1 MSRSPLVLVA
11 VLLVASVGAGL
22 VGADVT
28 GTATAGYGDSTPRKV
43 AGSGPLG
50 PPVAGDVGTDA
61 DVPAID
67 PASPSGN
74 DGAVRVGVIGSAFTD
89 SATLDGRVAERYR
102 TTAPR
107 FGLVAGDHDT
117 AVASVVAERAR
128 DSSLYLAS
136 VGYEPTPDEYA
147 RAVEWLVAQDVDV
160 IVDAGSYFPRT
171 ADGRERIADAAERAA
186 TSGTVF
192 VTSGGNTAQRHWR
205 GTVADGGWV
214 AFDDDGTQGNRL
226 GNGTIA
232 GSVTLRL
239 YWEDAADYDLYL
251 YRDTPGE
258 DTLVAKSTRESGHA
272 EAIDATLPRGNY
284 YVAVYARDPGT
295 GPVDLYAARNRLAF
309 AGANGSAI
317 APTAAPGVISVGAVG
332 SNGRLAAYS
341 PADTDVRADG
351 AVRLEDGT
359 LLRGTSAAA
368 PRVASVVVAMTAEAG
383 SGTLTPAEV
392 EQLLRTTAEDGRVDP
407 AAAVAAAADHRDRLD
422 DGATVRRADEG
433 TDQTG
438 TTRTTAENATV
449 DGNTTGDG
457 NWAGRGP

>member
-1 MSRSPLVLVA
+1 MSRSSALVVV
-11 VLLVASVGAGL
+11 VLLLTSVGAGL

-28 GTATAGYGDSTPRKV
+28 GGTTDGYTDATPRKV
-43 AGSGPLG
+43 AGTGPLG
-50 PPVAGDVGTDA
+50 PPVAGGVGGDA
-61 DVPAID
+61 AVPAID
-67 PASPSGN
+67 PATPSGN
-74 DGAVRVGVIGSAFTD
+74 DGTVRVGVIGSAFTD
-89 SATLDGRVAERYR
+89 AATLDGRVADRYR

-136 VGYEPTPDEYA
+136 VGYEPTPAEYA
-147 RAVEWLVAQDVDV
+147 RAVEWLVEQDVDV

-171 ADGRERIADAAERAA
+171 ADGRQQIAEAAERAA

-205 GTVADGGWV
+205 GTVSDGGWV
-214 AFDDDGTQGNRL
+214 TFDNGTQGNRL

-272 EAIDATLPRGNY
+272 EAIDAVLPRGNY

-295 GPVDLYAARNRLAF
+295 GPVDLYAARHRLAV

-317 APTAAPGVISVGAVG
+317 APTATPGVISVGAVG
-332 SNGRLAAYS
+332 ANGRLAEYS

-351 AVRLEDGT
+351 TVRLDDGT

-383 SGTLTPAEV
+383 AGTLTPAEV

-407 AAAVAAAADHRDRLD
+407 AAAVAAAADRRDRQGDGTTVQGD
-422 DGATVRRADEG
+422 DG
-433 TDQTG
+433 
-438 TTRTTAENATV
+438 TA
-449 DGNTTGDG
+449 NTTGEETTTDG
-457 NWAGRGP
+457 TETGDGDWGNRGP

>member
-1 MSRSPLVLVA
+1 MVLV
-11 VLLVASVGAGL
+11 VILLVTSVGAGL

-28 GTATAGYGDSTPRKV
+28 GGTNGYGDATPRKV
-43 AGSGPLG
+43 SGSGPLG
-50 PPVAGDVGTDA
+50 PPVAGGVGSDA

-67 PASPSGN
+67 PAAPSGT
-74 DGAVRVGVIGSAFTD
+74 DDAVRVGVIGSAFTD
-89 SATLDGRVAERYR
+89 SATLNGRVVDRYR

-107 FGLVAGDHDT
+107 FGLVAGKHDT

-147 RAVEWLVAQDVDV
+147 RAIEWLVAQDVDV

-171 ADGRERIADAAERAA
+171 ADGRERIAEAAERAA

-192 VTSGGNTAQRHWR
+192 VTSGGNTAKRHWR
-205 GTVADGGWV
+205 GTAADGGWV
-214 AFDDDGTQGNRL
+214 AFGDDGTQGNRL
-226 GNGTIA
+226 GNGTID
-232 GSVTLRL
+232 GTVTLRL

-258 DTLVAKSTRESGHA
+258 DTLVAKSTRESGYA
-272 EAIDATLPRGNY
+272 EAIDAVLPRGNY

-295 GPVDLYAARNRLAF
+295 GPVDLYAARHRLAF

-332 SNGRLAAYS
+332 SNGRLAEYS

-351 AVRLEDGT
+351 TVRLDDGT

-383 SGTLTPAEV
+383 GDTLTPAEI

-407 AAAVAAAADHRDRLD
+407 AAAVAAAADRRDRR
-422 DGATVRRADEG
+422 GERATVE
-433 TDQTG
+433 TDTG
-438 TTRTTAENATV
+438 TARTAGVSTSA
-449 DGNTTGDG
+449 DGNTSTDG
-457 NWAGRGP
+457 VWVGRGP